1 MRMRRRGGF
10 TLIEMLVVIVIITI
24 LASLLLPAVMEAR
37 ESARRVECTN
47 NMRQIGIA
55 ALAYSSANSRGELP
69 NNRLTPYMGWNAVLL
84 PYLEEN
90 TVSLDYDSSYDW
102 WDDQNS
108 SNRLLGEVRIRPY
121 MCPGTA
127 NYDRWVYLEDEEG
140 DIFQAA
146 PTDYVAS
153 SGVYQFTNTVE
164 NLHRGAMAYPGR
176 YYGASNV
183 TAASA
188 VRLAEIVDGTSHTFL
203 VVEMADKPNTWRAGR
218 LTDAVGPDNPAP
230 VLPGFAFGQ
239 WIGHNWNHL
248 RSYDSK
254 GENAFGPFAVNR
266 SNGASLYSF
275 HAGGANAVFTD
286 GSVHFVS
293 ESMVEEALVALVSIA
308 DGEIINVGDY

>member
-1 MRMRRRGGF
+1 MVNRQRSGF
-10 TLIEMLVVIVIITI
+10 TLIEMLVVMVIITI

-55 ALAYSSANSRGELP
+55 ALAYASSNSREELP

-84 PYLEEN
+84 PFLEE
-90 TVSLDYDSSYDW
+90 TSVSIEYDSSYDW
-102 WDDQNS
+102 WDDENS
-108 SNRLLGEVRIRPY
+108 NNRLMGETRIRPY
-121 MCPGTA
+121 LCPGTA
-127 NYDRWVYLEDEEG
+127 NYDRWVLLEDQEG
-140 DIFQAA
+140 DVFQAA
-146 PTDYVAS
+146 PTDYVAA

-176 YYGASNV
+176 FYGASNV
-183 TAASA
+183 TAKSA
-188 VRLAEIVDGTSHTFL
+188 VRLPEIIDGTTHTFL
-203 VVEMADKPNTWRAGR
+203 VVEMADKPNSWKGGR
-218 LTDAVGPDNPAP
+218 LVGGQDPDDPP
-230 VLPGFAFGQ
+230 TLLPGFSFGQ

-286 GSVHFVS
+286 GSVHFMS
-293 ESMVEEALVALVSIA
+293 EGMVEEVLVALVSIA
-308 DGEIINVGDY
+308 DGELVNSGDY